1 MFLSGSTQKSE
12 VARADTRK
20 RRANIQNRTSKN
32 TNVGHRMAYLRV
44 VMRGM
49 RDPWKDY
56 GISMRRVGTQH
67 SRC

>member
-44 VMRGM
+44 VMRDREIRGEIM
-49 RDPWKDY
+49 EF
-56 GISMRRVGTQH
+56 H
-67 SRC
+67 